1 MKQFTGAGVAL
12 VTPFLADMTIDF
24 PALRRLVRE
33 QIEGGTDFLVV
44 QGTTGESPTLSASE
58 KQQVLETVMLEN
70 NGKLPIVYGVG
81 GNDTRSVCEA
91 FSKIPKGVDGI
102 LSRSEKQ
109 QVLETVML
117 ENNGKLPIVYGVG
130 GNDTRSVCE
139 AFSKIPKGVDGI
151 LSVAPY
157 YNKPIQRGFVA
168 HYKEIANATD
178 LPIIMYNVP
187 GRTGANMTA
196 ETTLELS
203 EVPNLV
209 AMKEASGNMEQIM
222 EIIRCKPADF
232 LLLSGD
238 DAITLPLIAAGAE
251 GVISVVANAFPK
263 QFSAMVHTALQG
275 DFAASRKE
283 HYNLLPVTKLFFA
296 EGNPGGVKIALEEL
310 GWMQPHMR
318 LPLVQVSDGL
328 RQAIIAETKQLSTIL
343 AK

>member
-12 VTPFLADMTIDF
+12 VTPFFADMTIDF

-33 QIEGGTDFLVV
+33 QIEGGTDSLVV
-44 QGTTGESPTLSASE
+44 QGTTGESPTLSA
-58 KQQVLETVMLEN
+58 
-70 NGKLPIVYGVG
+70 
-81 GNDTRSVCEA
+81 
-91 FSKIPKGVDGI
+91 
-102 LSRSEKQ
+102 SEKQ

-222 EIIRCKPADF
+222 EIIRCKPTDF

-263 QFSAMVHTALQG
+263 QFS
-275 DFAASRKE
+275 
-283 HYNLLPVTKLFFA
+283 A